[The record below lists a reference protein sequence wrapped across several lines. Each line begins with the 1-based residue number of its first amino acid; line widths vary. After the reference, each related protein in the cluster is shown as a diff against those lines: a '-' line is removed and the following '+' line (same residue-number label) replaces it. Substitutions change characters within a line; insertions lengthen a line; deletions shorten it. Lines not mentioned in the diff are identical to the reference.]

1 MKPPMIPTPA
11 KTKIAAIK
19 LPASNFLETSPTR
32 AGASAVAGA
41 DCAGAGAGAFATVR
55 PAGCSFAGSVFAN
68 AGASSR
74 TWLEAGAFAAATG
87 VSTTGEKFGA
97 GDVGISSGLAGVPAA
112 NDSERPAGAS
122 RTTALASSCDL
133 DSVASI
139 PAINGLLAGAAAAV
153 LDSAA
158 DFVFVAAAPG
168 IGLGSIAGLDSV
180 CASAKAVAA
189 SAAGAGELA
198 SAGLCI
204 QPRS

>member
-97 GDVGISSGLAGVPAA
+97 GDVGISSGLPGLPAA
-112 NDSERPAGAS
+112 NDPGAAPEDCV
-122 RTTALASSCDL
+122 TAELARGSSGL
-133 DSVASI
+133 GAVASI
-139 PAINGLLAGAAAAV
+139 PAIAGAAV
-153 LDSAA
+153 LVFASAA
-158 DFVFVAAAPG
+158 FPFATAAPG

-189 SAAGAGELA
+189 STAGAGEVA